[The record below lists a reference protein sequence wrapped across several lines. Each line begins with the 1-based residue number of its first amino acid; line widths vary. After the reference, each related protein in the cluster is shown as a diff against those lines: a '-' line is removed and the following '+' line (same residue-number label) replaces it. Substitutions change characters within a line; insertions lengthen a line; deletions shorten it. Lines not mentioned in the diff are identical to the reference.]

1 MKKKERV
8 IPTWPVRLSKEL
20 ILSPRL
26 MVEAFLDPFSSLELE
41 HELPYFDL
49 LFVRM
54 FGEFGVLCT
63 WITSSIWL
71 KGVPS
76 FLQEYL
82 LLQVRLLWSWLSLC
96 LDWSSF
102 TEFARF
108 DFIDNL
114 LIRKEQFWKLVLSHV
129 DHYLGFSEKVISCK
143 ISFSLKNL
151 VYCYNIRHL
160 LHLIYL

>member
-8 IPTWPVRLSKEL
+8 IHTWPVRLSKEL

-108 DFIDNL
+108 DFIDNFYENRTASL
-114 LIRKEQFWKLVLSHV
+114 LKTPQKP
-129 DHYLGFSEKVISCK
+129 YPKVIFRSRLMILK
-143 ISFSLKNL
+143 PWLLLNFS
-151 VYCYNIRHL
+151 I
-160 LHLIYL
+160 